1 MAVTN
6 LAPAD
11 VASRW
16 STGMANAGA
25 KIQAGVEAVKT
36 APGMAAAANKQ
47 GYVAGVQSNVDKWA
61 SRVAAVPLATW
72 QQDFI
77 NKGLPRIAT
86 GAQNAEPKVT
96 NFMNQFLPFLR
107 TTVASLPPRGTFAQ
121 NVQRMTAH
129 VTAVHGFTYKK

>member
-6 LAPAD
+6 LSPAD

-25 KIQAGVEAVKT
+25 KIQAGVEAVKV
-36 APGMAAAANKQ
+36 APGQAAAANKQ
-47 GYVAGVQSNVDKWA
+47 GYLAGVQANVDKWG
-61 SRVAAVPLATW
+61 SRVASVPLSSW

-86 GAQNAEPKVT
+86 GAQAAEPKMA
-96 NFMNQFLPFLR
+96 NFMNQFLPFLK

-129 VTAVHGFTYKK
+129 VTAVHGFQYKK